1 MRLKTLIISIG
12 IMGAMGLS
20 GCASGP
26 QANAQDP
33 LEPMNRRIFAFN
45 DGLDQAVVKPVAQ
58 SYVKHTPD
66 PVQTGV
72 RNFFNNIQDA
82 WSTVNALLQL
92 RPKETVNNGARVV
105 VNTTVGVAGIFDWA
119 TPLGI
124 PRSKHDFGQTLGRW
138 GAPMGPYV
146 VLPLLGPST
155 VRDTVGLVAVGGN
168 PVISNLDDKGT
179 RNGLTI
185 AGVIDTRAGLLE
197 ATNTLESIALDKYIF
212 TRALFLKQREMTTRS
227 LFAPAEPAAG
237 DNEDIDDP
245 SKW

>member
-26 QANAQDP
+26 QASAQDP
-33 LEPMNRRIFAFN
+33 LEPMNRRIYAFN
-45 DGLDQAVVKPVAQ
+45 DGLDQAVVKPVAE
-58 SYVKHTPD
+58 SYVKHTPVL
-66 PVQTGV
+66 VQTGV

-155 VRDTVGLVAVGGN
+155 LRDTVGSVAVGGN
-168 PVISNLDDKGT
+168 PVISNLDDKGA
-179 RNGLTI
+179 RNALTV

-197 ATNTLESIALDKYIF
+197 ATNTLESIALDKYSF

-227 LFAPAEPAAG
+227 LFAPAEPVTA
-237 DNEDIDDP
+237 DDEDMDDP